1 MVKLVSSRVKRG
13 EPRPTPDTS
22 GFRPALAGL
31 NTGTV
36 PQCETEL
43 QTKNGRR
50 HVKRGKQRE
59 RPYHKNHMTRCGK
72 IARLPKEIREELN
85 QRLDLEDETETALAE
100 WLNGLP
106 EVQEVLKEFFGGQPI
121 RQQNVSEWRLGGFV
135 EWQMHREL
143 QFDMEAWR
151 EDSKKTGK
159 DGVSDSFTSILATR
173 MSNLAWRLLSA
184 ETDPHK
190 QWELMCAASKQFS
203 RMRKDDHRLVRTQL
217 RQERW
222 KQDLKE
228 ARLDREENNPKPMTR
243 EREFE
248 RAQRRYQIF
257 HPHET
262 EMFNLFQGEVKAFEA
277 KYELMMA
284 ERGTPLPAEFQAR
297 WKILEE
303 QRMAKRKEQE
313 QAAGAGDQKANV
325 ENMEDRILNALPD

>member
-1 MVKLVSSRVKRG
+1 
-13 EPRPTPDTS
+13 
-22 GFRPALAGL
+22 
-31 NTGTV
+31 
-36 PQCETEL
+36 
-43 QTKNGRR
+43 
-50 HVKRGKQRE
+50 
-59 RPYHKNHMTRCGK
+59 MTRCGK
-72 IARLPKEIREELN
+72 IARLPQDIREELN
-85 QRLDLEDETETALAE
+85 QRLELEDETETALAE

-143 QFDMEAWR
+143 QFDMEVLRA
-151 EDSKKTGK
+151 DSKKAGK

-203 RMRKDDHRLVRTQL
+203 RMRKDDHRLIRTQL

-228 ARLDREENNPKPMTR
+228 TRLGRKENNPKPITR

-248 RAQRRYQIF
+248 IAQKMYRIL

-284 ERGTPLPAEFQAR
+284 ERGTPLPADFQER
-297 WKILEE
+297 WKALEE
-303 QRMAKRKEQE
+303 QRLAKRKEME
-313 QAAGAGDQKANV
+313 SIAGATLKGAGG
-325 ENMEDRILNALPD
+325 EDGEHPILDALTD